1 MKKEKYERAELELIR
16 FQTDDV
22 LLTSPVDDE
31 YLGPGVH

>member
-16 FQTDDV
+16 FQTEDV
-22 LLTSPVDDE
+22 LLTSVDDDE